1 MPTFNK
7 NKVLIVLLEYNNDL
21 IIQSGNLKQIK
32 GGAILPLSFYI
43 AVLNIAIV
51 TIQAYFAQI
60 CSYYTSILFFASA
73 FL

>member
-7 NKVLIVLLEYNNDL
+7 NKVLIILLEYNDL
-21 IIQSGNLKQIK
+21 FIQSGNLKQTI
-32 GGAILPLSFYI
+32 GEAILPLSFYI
-43 AVLNIAIV
+43 AVFNIAIV

-60 CSYYTSILFFASA
+60 CSYYTSILLFASA